1 MSKNLKIPGIAKGT
15 VIPAKIEM
23 DMLKNEQERKE
34 TKRRDRIAVWT
45 LVVAVLTLIATVV
58 IGLIK

>member
-1 MSKNLKIPGIAKGT
+1 MSINLKIPGIAKGT

>member
-1 MSKNLKIPGIAKGT
+1 MNPNLKIPGIAKGT
-15 VIPAKIEM
+15 VIPAKIDM

>member
-1 MSKNLKIPGIAKGT
+1 MNPNLKIPGIAEGT

>member
-1 MSKNLKIPGIAKGT
+1 MNPNLKIPGIAKGT
-15 VIPAKIEM
+15 VIPAKAEM

-34 TKRRDRIAVWT
+34 TKRRDIIAVWT
-45 LVVAVLTLIATVV
+45 LVVTVLTLIATVV

>member
-1 MSKNLKIPGIAKGT
+1 MNPNLKIPGIAKGT

>member
-1 MSKNLKIPGIAKGT
+1 MRKNLKISGIAKGT
-15 VIPAKIEM
+15 VIPTKIEM
-23 DMLKNEQERKE
+23 NMLKNEQERKE

>member
-1 MSKNLKIPGIAKGT
+1 MNPNLKIPGIAKGT
-15 VIPAKIEM
+15 VIPAKAEM
-23 DMLKNEQERKE
+23 DMLRNEQERKE
-34 TKRRDRIAVWT
+34 TKRRDIIAVWT